1 MTATSSPSTASSVS
15 LISSAPSS
23 SACKSDQPP
32 PRPPKVTD
40 APSDRNYSTLPNRTK
55 AKGLSRD
62 DLSLPSP
69 SKRPAVVT
77 PVAPLQLGS
86 ASLRGGALRALPPPA
101 GAASPSSTVPAGVST
116 PPSSAQR
123 PGKRQIARAKQPGV
137 ARPHAATLGRNINV
151 AALELNATAEPSLS
165 ASASSSSALTNATLA
180 TSPVT
185 APTTPV
191 QGSGSSS
198 SLDGSSELDGAGSP
212 HATSPV
218 HESDAI
224 EHSLGKSATLRGVP
238 GERAIAPKP
247 PQRAFSPPRSGPGAS
262 PNPVVASSAVVA
274 AIAASASS
282 SSNEARAKSPPLSL
296 RGIPGLIR
304 TKSPPQVIRTK
315 GAKSPP
321 SKRKDKDKDKDRDK
335 DDKEEKEQLLMS
347 PRNLLQMASDHL
359 KYV

>member
-1 MTATSSPSTASSVS
+1 M
-15 LISSAPSS
+15 
-23 SACKSDQPP
+23 
-32 PRPPKVTD
+32 
-40 APSDRNYSTLPNRTK
+40 
-55 AKGLSRD
+55 
-62 DLSLPSP
+62 
-69 SKRPAVVT
+69 
-77 PVAPLQLGS
+77 
-86 ASLRGGALRALPPPA
+86 
-101 GAASPSSTVPAGVST
+101 
-116 PPSSAQR
+116 
-123 PGKRQIARAKQPGV
+123 
-137 ARPHAATLGRNINV
+137 
-151 AALELNATAEPSLS
+151 
-165 ASASSSSALTNATLA
+165 
-180 TSPVT
+180 
-185 APTTPV
+185 PV

-218 HESDAI
+218 HESDGI
-224 EHSLGKSATLRGVP
+224 EHSFGKSATLRGVP

-321 SKRKDKDKDKDRDK
+321 SKRKDQDKDKDKDKDRDKDKDKDRDK